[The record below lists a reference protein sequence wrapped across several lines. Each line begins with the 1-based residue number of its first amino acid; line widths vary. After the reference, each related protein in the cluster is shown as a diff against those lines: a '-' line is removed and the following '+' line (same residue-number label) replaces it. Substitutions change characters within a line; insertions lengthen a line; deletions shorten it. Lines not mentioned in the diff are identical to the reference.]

1 MSIPSS
7 GSNEISIHD
16 MQWQGVTLSA
26 TAAQRIVQLSG
37 GKQHFHLTVKSSGC
51 TGFAYVVTLIDAP
64 SDNDIKYE
72 SHDIVFF
79 VALKALPMVDGTEID
94 FVRQGLNSNFIYNNP
109 KVKNL
114 CGCGESFG
122 V

>member
-1 MSIPSS
+1 VSIPSS

-16 MQWQGVTLSA
+16 MQWLGVTLSEN
-26 TAAQRIVQLSG
+26 AANRITQLAG
-37 GKQHFHLTVKSSGC
+37 EKQYFHLTVKSSGC
-51 TGFAYVVTLIDAP
+51 TGFAYVVTLIEQP
-64 SDNDIKYE
+64 SEDDIKYE
-72 SHDIVFF
+72 SHNVVFY
-79 VALKALPMVDGTEID
+79 VALQAMPMVDGTEID
-94 FVRQGLNSNFIYNNP
+94 FVRQGLNSNFVYNNP

>member
-37 GKQHFHLTVKSSGC
+37 GKQHFHLTVKPSGC

-94 FVRQGLNSNFIYNNP
+94 FVRQGLNSNFVYNNP

>member
-16 MQWQGVTLSA
+16 MQWQGVTLSEN
-26 TAAQRIVQLSG
+26 AANRITQLAG
-37 GKQHFHLTVKSSGC
+37 EKQYFHLTVKSSGC
-51 TGFAYVVTLIDAP
+51 TGFAYVVTLIEQP
-64 SDNDIKYE
+64 SEGDIKYE
-72 SHDIVFF
+72 SHNVVFY
-79 VALKALPMVDGTEID
+79 VALQAMPMVDGTEID
-94 FVRQGLNSNFIYNNP
+94 FVRQGLNSNFVYNNP

>member
-7 GSNEISIHD
+7 GSNEVSIHD
-16 MQWQGVTLSA
+16 MQWQGLTLSEK
-26 TAAQRIVQLSG
+26 AAERVTQLAG
-37 GKQHFHLTVKSSGC
+37 ENQHFHLTVKSSGC
-51 TGFAYVVTLIDAP
+51 TGFAYVVTLIEAP
-64 SDNDIKYE
+64 SEDDFKYE
-72 SHDIVFF
+72 SHGVVFY
-79 VALKALPMVDGTEID
+79 VALKAMPMVDGTEVD
-94 FVRQGLNSNFIYNNP
+94 FVRQGLNSNFVYNNP